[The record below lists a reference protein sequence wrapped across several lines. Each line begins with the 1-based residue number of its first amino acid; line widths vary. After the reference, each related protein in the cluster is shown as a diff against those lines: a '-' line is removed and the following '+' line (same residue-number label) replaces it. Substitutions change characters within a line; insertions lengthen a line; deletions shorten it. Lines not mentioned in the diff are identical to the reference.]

1 MEKSK
6 KCFKFV
12 WSKEERIFYR
22 TGEESKHCDE
32 NGQIKQSKQ
41 HVVNK
46 VDDMLGLGW
55 SKNYS
60 GISHLSNHLPVLNV
74 FLKVSSRQTLT
85 THMLL
90 HIFYIS

>member
-1 MEKSK
+1 MEIIK

-41 HVVNK
+41 HVGNEK
-46 VDDMLGLGW
+46 
-55 SKNYS
+55 S
-60 GISHLSNHLPVLNV
+60 
-74 FLKVSSRQTLT
+74 
-85 THMLL
+85 
-90 HIFYIS
+90 

>member
-1 MEKSK
+1 MEIIK

-22 TGEESKHCDE
+22 TEEESKHCDE

-60 GISHLSNHLPVLNV
+60 GISHL
-74 FLKVSSRQTLT
+74 
-85 THMLL
+85 
-90 HIFYIS
+90 